1 MKQSLLF
8 FALILFIPSL
18 SLSQDTD
25 FNETISVYLDC
36 RGCNA
41 NFVRTEIQFINF
53 VRDQADAE
61 VHLLVTL
68 QQTGSGGWEHTLNY
82 MGMGIFNDQTKEIKF
97 ISPESD
103 TNAMM
108 RNRLVKYI
116 KLGLVS
122 FLTDKDILSSL
133 NLSFTG
139 IRSSAQKSNGKDP
152 WNSWVFK
159 IGASTNFSGEQ
170 TKKYNRMNGSFDARR
185 ITDKWK
191 INFNY
196 NQNYNRQVFTSID
209 DDGNENKDIYITENK
224 NFFGLQALS
233 LSDHWTVGAY
243 QRVRSSTQNNID
255 LSVGATPSI
264 EYSVF
269 PYREYTRREITF
281 RYGVLGSHYNY
292 TEPTIYDKEEEFLWR
307 QELNVR
313 ADFTQP
319 WGGVYGWLDAGMYM
333 HDLSKNRVNFGLQ
346 FNMKITRGLSMFFSA
361 RYSLINDQIS
371 LPAGDISEE
380 ERLLNL
386 RQQPT
391 SYTYGGSVGFEFNFG
406 SIYNNVVNSRF

>member
-1 MKQSLLF
+1 
-8 FALILFIPSL
+8 
-18 SLSQDTD
+18 
-25 FNETISVYLDC
+25 
-36 RGCNA
+36 
-41 NFVRTEIQFINF
+41 
-53 VRDQADAE
+53 
-61 VHLLVTL
+61 
-68 QQTGSGGWEHTLNY
+68 
-82 MGMGIFNDQTKEIKF
+82 
-97 ISPESD
+97 
-103 TNAMM
+103 
-108 RNRLVKYI
+108 
-116 KLGLVS
+116 
-122 FLTDKDILSSL
+122 
-133 NLSFTG
+133 LSFTG